1 MNKRLYRSRKEKMIG
16 GVCGGLAEYF
26 DIDPVF
32 VRILF
37 VVAVFAGGSGIL
49 AYIICW
55 IIIPEQPYTAAPAT
69 PAPPSTQPDSTQPA
83 PAPPSSEHKGSASA
97 GIILII
103 IGGLFLANNFLPR
116 FHFGDL
122 WPLILILLGI
132 AILSRTSRPA

>member
-55 IIIPEQPYTAAPAT
+55 IIIPEQPYSIPVTPTA
-69 PAPPSTQPDSTQPA
+69 PSSQPDPTQPTPVA
-83 PAPPSSEHKGSASA
+83 EPSNHRGSMSA
-97 GIILII
+97 GVILII
-103 IGGLFLANNFLPR
+103 IGGLFLANNFLPY
-116 FHFGDL
+116 FHFREF
-122 WPLILILLGI
+122 WPIIVILLGI
-132 AILSRTSRPA
+132 AILSRTTRHA